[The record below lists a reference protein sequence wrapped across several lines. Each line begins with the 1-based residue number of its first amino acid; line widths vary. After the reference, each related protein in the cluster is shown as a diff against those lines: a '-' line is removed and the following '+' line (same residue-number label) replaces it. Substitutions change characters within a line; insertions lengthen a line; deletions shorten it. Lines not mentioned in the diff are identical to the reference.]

1 MREWY
6 APRRNWKWTRWTL
19 IAAGVFFCVLYVQ
32 SCRNDW
38 SAAERLDLWVYLES
52 GVWGS
57 LSEDSWT
64 SYKLLE
70 GVTAK
75 KVFVPVDGDEIEA
88 VTGPNGEPTYR
99 LTAAGSRAYVRLE
112 WRTAKHNDR
121 WLHDFLRQWIYH
133 DDVYESA
140 RSSFFRVL
148 VLLAVLLPVAIPK
161 DRWPKFSYEEQLQK
175 LMDFIERRRR
185 AAAPVQAAAPAVQPP
200 VAAPVPVPVA
210 RLQTSPNPPPVAAAK
225 PPEAR
230 PAVAKKPRP
239 RFE

>member
-1 MREWY
+1 MRDWF
-6 APRRNWKWTRWTL
+6 APRRYWTWTRWTL
-19 IAAGVFFCVLYVQ
+19 IAAGVLFCVLYVQ
-32 SCRNDW
+32 SYRNDW
-38 SAAERLDLWVYLES
+38 SAAERLYLRVYLES
-52 GVWGS
+52 GVRGS

-75 KVFVPVDGDEIEA
+75 KNWEYVGGDEIEA
-88 VTGPNGEPTYR
+88 ATGPDGEPTYR
-99 LTAAGSRAYVRLE
+99 LTAAGSRAYVRLD
-112 WRTAKHNDR
+112 WRTGERNDR
-121 WLHDFLRQWIYH
+121 KLHNILRQWVFH
-133 DDVYESA
+133 DDIYESA

-175 LMDFIERRRR
+175 LMDFIARRRR
-185 AAAPVQAAAPAVQPP
+185 AAAQAKAAVPAVKPP
-200 VAAPVPVPVA
+200 VAAPV
-210 RLQTSPNPPPVAAAK
+210 PPPVAAAK

-230 PAVAKKPRP
+230 PATTKKPRP

>member
-1 MREWY
+1 MRDY
-6 APRRNWKWTRWTL
+6 FAPRRYWKWTRWTL
-19 IAAGVFFCVLYVQ
+19 IAAGVFFCALYVQ
-32 SCRNDW
+32 GYRNDW
-38 SAAERLDLWVYLES
+38 SVAERLDVWVYLES
-52 GVWGS
+52 GVRGS
-57 LSEDSWT
+57 LSENSWT

-88 VTGPNGEPTYR
+88 VTGPDGNPAYR

-112 WRTAKHNDR
+112 WRTGEHNDR
-121 WLHDFLRQWIYH
+121 WLHGFLRQWIFH
-133 DDVYESA
+133 DDLYESA

>member
-1 MREWY
+1 MRDY
-6 APRRNWKWTRWTL
+6 FAPRRYWKWTRRTL

-32 SCRNDW
+32 SYRNEW
-38 SAAERLDLWVYLES
+38 SAAERVDLWVYLES

-57 LSEDSWT
+57 LSEYSST
-64 SYKLLE
+64 SYTMLE

-75 KVFVPVDGDEIEA
+75 KLVVPVGGDQIEA

-99 LTAAGSRAYVRLE
+99 LTAEGSRAGCVRLE
-112 WRTAKHNDR
+112 WRTHEHNDR
-121 WLHDFLRQWIYH
+121 KLHDFLRQWVFH
-133 DDVYESA
+133 DDLYESA
-140 RSSFFRVL
+140 RWAFFRAL
-148 VLLAVLLPVAIPK
+148 LLPALLLPLAVPK
-161 DRWPKFSYEEQLQK
+161 DRWPKFSYEKQWQK

-185 AAAPVQAAAPAVQPP
+185 AAAPAKAAVHPVKPP
-200 VAAPVPVPVA
+200 VAAPVP
-210 RLQTSPNPPPVAAAK
+210 PPVVAAK